1 LWYVNR
7 GWEREERR
15 KKKIWKAHQNFN
27 DNTIDTIEKISMR
40 WTNNTKKGHQQWM
53 GCGHIAVHR
62 QVSHPLPL
70 DDLCGQL
77 QSPSITVLGGAE
89 FTSLRFFL

>member
-1 LWYVNR
+1 
-7 GWEREERR
+7 
-15 KKKIWKAHQNFN
+15 
-27 DNTIDTIEKISMR
+27 MR

-89 FTSLRFFL
+89 FTSLRFFFIVLVVSFLEFRCAFEVSLFISFFFYIRYLLSLL